1 MRLKNIEFIF
11 ENCEVI
17 NIDGKYIGDF
27 LIDDITTSIMRT
39 ACNCIQ
45 KCDIAHTIAIEIHK
59 DANKEHYIL
68 GQTHIAEFKQTVFD
82 RLSACD
88 DITSIEFTLE
98 EWCNGKLK
106 DTTYSYYVDWTGD
119 SEYSN
124 EAQVTY
130 QSKAGHLY
138 ILIKDKARFDD
149 YFDMD
154 LIDDPEY
161 MKFHFSMMGV
171 EGDEN

>member
-1 MRLKNIEFIF
+1 MKLKNIEFTF

-27 LIDDITTSIMRT
+27 LVDDITTSIQRV
-39 ACNCIQ
+39 CNSIM
-45 KCDIAHTIAIEIHK
+45 KFDVAHTIA
-59 DANKEHYIL
+59 
-68 GQTHIAEFKQTVFD
+68 TVFD

-98 EWCNGKLK
+98 EWCDGELK

-138 ILIKDKARFDD
+138 ILIKDKARLDD
-149 YFDMD
+149 YFDVE
-154 LIDDPEY
+154 LINNPESI
-161 MKFHFSMMGV
+161 KFHFSMMDIG
-171 EGDEN
+171 GDEN

>member
-1 MRLKNIEFIF
+1 MKLKNIEFTF

-27 LIDDITTSIMRT
+27 LVDDITTSIQRV
-39 ACNCIQ
+39 CNSIM
-45 KCDIAHTIAIEIHK
+45 KFDVAHTIAIEIHK

-98 EWCNGKLK
+98 EWCDGELK

-138 ILIKDKARFDD
+138 ILIKDKARLDD
-149 YFDMD
+149 YFDVE
-154 LIDDPEY
+154 LINNPESI
-161 MKFHFSMMGV
+161 KFHFSMMDIG
-171 EGDEN
+171 GDEN

>member
-27 LIDDITTSIMRT
+27 LVDDITTSIMRT

-45 KCDIAHTIAIEIHK
+45 KCDIVHTIAIEIHK
-59 DANKEHYIL
+59 DANKEYNPF
-68 GQTHIAEFKQTVFD
+68 GQMQIEKTVFD
-82 RLSACD
+82 RLNDCY

-98 EWCNGKLK
+98 EQCDGKLK
-106 DTTYSYYVDWTGD
+106 DTTYSYYVDWTGN
-119 SEYSN
+119 SQYSN
-124 EAQVTY
+124 KAQITY
-130 QSKAGHLY
+130 QSETGHCY
-138 ILIKDKARFDD
+138 ILIKDKAQLDD

-154 LIDDPEY
+154 LIDNPESI
-161 MKFHFSMMGV
+161 KFHFSMMDIG
-171 EGDEN
+171 GDEN